1 MKQGIW
7 DKFCNRFNIAETC
20 VPLFSNDTEGNVQ
33 HKPVGKDQRPI
44 LMRSNECEAMI
55 LSVTDVLVNDWT
67 TGAHQFDGMLYMMGW
82 KQAGKFVPLYIG
94 KSETFGKA
102 ERNLSVNIK
111 NLHSDKSKFARWG
124 DNYAYHL
131 GDLSACVLPGHAEE
145 KKTLKYQAW
154 ADCLFRQHAHLNQPV
169 YFWAKAWKPAHI
181 GIWEEYGATPLA
193 FLEYMLIGVAGQIS
207 PSLLNREGLAR
218 KP

>member
-1 MKQGIW
+1 MKQAIW
-7 DKFCNRFNIAETC
+7 DKFCSRFSIAETC
-20 VPLFSNDTEGNVQ
+20 VPLFATDAEGNVQ
-33 HKPVGKDQRPI
+33 HKPVGKDRRQI
-44 LMRSNECEAMI
+44 LLRSLECESMI
-55 LSVTDVLVNDWT
+55 LSVTDLLLDDWT
-67 TGAHQFDGMLYMMGW
+67 NKANQFDGMLYMIGW

-94 KSETFGKA
+94 KTETFGKKD
-102 ERNLSVNIK
+102 RNLSANIT
-111 NLHSDKSKFARWG
+111 NLHKDKSKFARWG

-154 ADCLFRQHAHLNQPV
+154 ADCLFRQHTQLNQPV
-169 YFWAKAWKPAHI
+169 YFLAKAWKPAHI

-207 PSLLNREGLAR
+207 PNLLNKEGMAR
-218 KP
+218 S

>member
-1 MKQGIW
+1 MKQAIW
-7 DKFCNRFNIAETC
+7 DKFCSRFSIPETS
-20 VPLFSNDTEGNVQ
+20 VQLFATDAKGNVQ

-44 LMRSNECEAMI
+44 LKRSDECDAMI
-55 LSVTDVLVNDWT
+55 LSVTDVLVDDWT

-82 KQAGKFVPLYIG
+82 KQSGKFAPLYIG
-94 KSETFGKA
+94 KTETFGKT
-102 ERNLSVNIK
+102 ERNLSANIK

-131 GDLSACVLPGHAEE
+131 GDLSACVLPGHSEE

-154 ADCLFRQHAHLNQPV
+154 ADCLFRQHTQLNQTV
-169 YFWAKAWKPAHI
+169 FFWAKAWKPAHI

-207 PSLLNREGLAR
+207 PNLLNKEGMAR
-218 KP
+218 S